1 MKTLLRFL
9 GKKIDMY
16 LEKTEIIY
24 IKMLQVIVRLFLDN
38 SNNFL
43 FVFSMFSAYI
53 SLMQLKKSLIKI
65 NKYI

>member
-53 SLMQLKKSLIKI
+53 SLMQLKKKALSK
-65 NKYI
+65 